1 MNTII
6 HNFIFRSLLGMLLIL
21 LGANQVLF
29 SQAIVSPK
37 RIAPGVMRTIRPFV
51 NYSETYQ
58 WSSMP
63 EIVGL
68 DSSYDW
74 ARDLFFNKEVWCL
87 EFSFKPVRML
97 EVDFPTDKGTMEK
110 KLVWYMVYS
119 VTNTGKALKNEI
131 EVSGDTSVTV
141 LVGSSTGQI
150 ETQKFE
156 RINNNIEGTY
166 RPVSVDYMGQQPAA
180 DGKVPGTRR
189 FLPQFVLASPSVADR
204 LRYKKDKDGF
214 LYSTSS
220 DSHEVVY
227 YDEFL
232 PLAFVKIAT
241 KEDPNQKFYPSVQI
255 GAIDIKPGDTVWG
268 IATWLDIERQ
278 TEELQKQSVDPRIDK
293 FSVYISGL
301 TNALRWE
308 DSPAAYKPDAQPLT
322 GRSIL
327 RKVLKLNF
335 SRPGDEFDQ
344 NEKEVHFGQP
354 GELDYQWIYM

>member
-1 MNTII
+1 MNAIA
-6 HNFIFRSLLGMLLIL
+6 HKSLICSICGILLICL
-21 LGANQVLF
+21 SANEALF
-29 SQAIVSPK
+29 SQTASSPK

-63 EIVGL
+63 EIVGH

-87 EFSFKPVRML
+87 EFSFKPVRMI

-119 VTNTGKALKNEI
+119 VTNTGKALRNEI

-141 LVGSSTGQI
+141 IGRSSAGKI

-156 RINNNIEGTY
+156 KINNNIDGTY
-166 RPVSVDYMGQQPAA
+166 RPVTVDYLSQKAGA

-204 LRYKKDKDGF
+204 INYKKDKEDF
-214 LYSTSS
+214 LFSTAP

-232 PLAFVKIAT
+232 PVAFVKIAT

-255 GAIDIKPGDTVWG
+255 ATVDLKPGDTVWG
-268 IATWLDIERQ
+268 IATWIDLERQ
-278 TEELQKQSVDPRIDK
+278 TEELKKQNVDPRIDK
-293 FSVYISGL
+293 FSIYISGL

-335 SRPGDEFDQ
+335 SSPGDEFDQ